1 MRRVKIING
10 TYGYK
15 PNPRKHVMPV
25 SAGGVVEVSDE
36 EAQRLVSIGVA
47 AYMPTDPEELHE
59 KAPGCPAQA
68 GGGAGEGNPTSEKEP
83 LLEGLKNSES
93 ENDETANLQ
102 TGEAEVDDCLEIVDG
117 HFTRESLMLMRRP
130 DMEKLAGDL
139 GVDISRCKN
148 KDDIADLL
156 VEIDVA
162 IPAETDGEAPPML
175 GVEAPVV

>member
-1 MRRVKIING
+1 MAGFENG
-10 TYGYK
+10 EVCIDPPCK
-15 PNPRKHVMPV
+15 ALPV
-25 SAGGVVEVSDE
+25 
-36 EAQRLVSIGVA
+36 
-47 AYMPTDPEELHE
+47 
-59 KAPGCPAQA
+59 
-68 GGGAGEGNPTSEKEP
+68 
-83 LLEGLKNSES
+83 EGLENVGSEDHAGCLPAS
-93 ENDETANLQ
+93 
-102 TGEAEVDDCLEIVDG
+102 AESLDIVGG

>member
-59 KAPGCPAQA
+59 KAPGCP
-68 GGGAGEGNPTSEKEP
+68 
-83 LLEGLKNSES
+83 
-93 ENDETANLQ
+93 
-102 TGEAEVDDCLEIVDG
+102 EIGRAHV
-117 HFTRESLMLMRRP
+117 
-130 DMEKLAGDL
+130 
-139 GVDISRCKN
+139 
-148 KDDIADLL
+148 
-156 VEIDVA
+156 
-162 IPAETDGEAPPML
+162 
-175 GVEAPVV
+175 

>member
-1 MRRVKIING
+1 MIRIICG
-10 TYGYK
+10 TCGTSRGYK
-15 PNPRKHVMPV
+15 TEADGDLALP
-25 SAGGVVEVSDE
+25 AIE
-36 EAQRLVSIGVA
+36 ERRLVARGVA
-47 AYMPTDPEELHE
+47 EYVTAPVFGSAN
-59 KAPGCPAQA
+59 APGSPVA
-68 GGGAGEGNPTSEKEP
+68 GFENGEVCIDPPCKALP
-83 LLEGLKNSES
+83 VEGLENVGSEDHAGCLPAS
-93 ENDETANLQ
+93 
-102 TGEAEVDDCLEIVDG
+102 AESLDIVGG